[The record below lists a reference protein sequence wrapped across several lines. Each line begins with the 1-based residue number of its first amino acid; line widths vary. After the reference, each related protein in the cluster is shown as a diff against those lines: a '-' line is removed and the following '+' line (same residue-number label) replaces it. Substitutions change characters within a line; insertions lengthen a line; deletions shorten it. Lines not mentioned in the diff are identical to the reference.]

1 MMGTLPSERQQTLWS
16 YRVLSL
22 DRRVPADHLLRQIDA
37 ALDLAF
43 VLPAV
48 QGFYGLSG
56 NRSLDPR
63 MILKL
68 MLLLFLYDL
77 PSERELMRQLAVRLD
92 LLWFLGLD
100 LDSEIPDHSV
110 LSKARARWGA
120 EVFEKLFVTSVK
132 QCVEAGLVSGRL
144 LHVDSTMVKANAHG
158 DSVVTSSPEL
168 VQALREAYQQQESK
182 LEVLPAA
189 TLQSSNPVKLVGEAV
204 GEASSAPVAEAG
216 TRAPVAP
223 SGPAAAGESAPE
235 LKVLPAVRLQP
246 APAPE
251 SPAAERAPELQVL
264 PRPAQPVTVVAAG
277 RQGEATPET
286 KPAGQKL
293 PVNITH
299 ISTTDPTAELAR
311 SKNGLKDLNYK
322 EHRLVDDAHGV
333 ITAVATTRANVAD
346 GLQLPELY
354 EQHVVTTGMVRA
366 GVTVAG
372 DHHYGTADNYLYCAE
387 QGMRAHLG
395 PYQAHVQER
404 GQLPPSRFVYEA
416 EQDRL
421 RCPEGHYLE
430 LHQHRPEQHE
440 KVYEMKHPAVCAGCQ
455 LRPICTKSKRGRS
468 IRRHEQA
475 ELVQA
480 ARAQAHS
487 EAGRYSRRRRQH
499 VMEGTFADAANNHG
513 AKQARW
519 RGLGRQKIQSWIIAA
534 VQNLRRLV
542 RHQAGRGPVGA
553 AVGVGGKSAMVLRK
567 VLGQIPGPV
576 QRRAGSGRW
585 FLPYR
590 YGLSLAQAATAALRA
605 GN

>member
-1 MMGTLPSERQQTLWS
+1 
-16 YRVLSL
+16 
-22 DRRVPADHLLRQIDA
+22 
-37 ALDLAF
+37 
-43 VLPAV
+43 
-48 QGFYGLSG
+48 
-56 NRSLDPR
+56 
-63 MILKL
+63 
-68 MLLLFLYDL
+68 
-77 PSERELMRQLAVRLD
+77 

-132 QCVEAGLVSGRL
+132 QCVEAGLVNGRL

-189 TLQSSNPVKLVGEAV
+189 TL
-204 GEASSAPVAEAG
+204 
-216 TRAPVAP
+216 
-223 SGPAAAGESAPE
+223 
-235 LKVLPAVRLQP
+235 LPAVRPQP

-346 GLQLPELY
+346 GVQLPELY

-372 DHHYGTADNYLYCAE
+372 DHHYGTADNYIYCAE

-416 EQDRL
+416 KQDRL

-440 KVYEMKHPAVCAGCQ
+440 KVYEMKHPAVCAGCPR
-455 LRPICTKSKRGRS
+455 RPICTKSKRGRS

-553 AVGVGGKSAMVLRK
+553 AVGVWGRSAMVLPK

-576 QRRAGSGRW
+576 QRRAGSGRR

-605 GN
+605 CN